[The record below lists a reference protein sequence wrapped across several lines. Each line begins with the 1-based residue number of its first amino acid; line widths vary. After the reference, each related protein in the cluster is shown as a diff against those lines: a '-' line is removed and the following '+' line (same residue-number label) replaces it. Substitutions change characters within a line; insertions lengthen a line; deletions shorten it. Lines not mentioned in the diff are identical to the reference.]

1 MKFYE
6 NLNFNERKKTYVWK
20 IKILAFIRKRSPL
33 ISSQLADSYS
43 IAVVQNSQ
51 SIVIFALYSEWLISF
66 VLYVADPDE

>member
-51 SIVIFALYSEWLISF
+51 SIVIFALYSKWLISF